1 MKITELFDVC
11 NSQSRFLVQQ
21 VFDRGYESDTNEGE
35 IIDFSFIRFFFYK
48 LNVHWPPEKRDNSYR
63 WSFPILIFQKFL
75 KIILNSFGCR
85 F

>member
-48 LNVHWPPEKRDNSYR
+48 LNVH
-63 WSFPILIFQKFL
+63 
-75 KIILNSFGCR
+75 
-85 F
+85 

>member
-35 IIDFSFIRFFFYK
+35 IIDFSFISFFFYK
-48 LNVHWPPEKRDNSYR
+48 LNVH
-63 WSFPILIFQKFL
+63 
-75 KIILNSFGCR
+75 
-85 F
+85 

>member
-35 IIDFSFIRFFFYK
+35 IIDFSFIRLFSIGLMYVDLLK
-48 LNVHWPPEKRDNSYR
+48 TKTTLTDEV
-63 WSFPILIFQKFL
+63 FL
-75 KIILNSFGCR
+75 S
-85 F
+85 

>member
-35 IIDFSFIRFFFYK
+35 IIDFSFIRFFFSISLMYID
-48 LNVHWPPEKRDNSYR
+48 LLKRETTLTDEV
-63 WSFPILIFQKFL
+63 FL
-75 KIILNSFGCR
+75 S
-85 F
+85 

>member
-35 IIDFSFIRFFFYK
+35 IIDFSFIRLFSIGLMYVD
-48 LNVHWPPEKRDNSYR
+48 LLKRKTTLTDEV
-63 WSFPILIFQKFL
+63 FL
-75 KIILNSFGCR
+75 S
-85 F
+85 

>member
-1 MKITELFDVC
+1 MFLFIRKLEPIDLYPMKITELFDVC

-48 LNVHWPPEKRDNSYR
+48 LNVH
-63 WSFPILIFQKFL
+63 
-75 KIILNSFGCR
+75 
-85 F
+85 

>member
-35 IIDFSFIRFFFYK
+35 IIDFSLIRFFFYK
-48 LNVHWPPEKRDNSYR
+48 LNVHWPSEKRDNSYR

>member
-35 IIDFSFIRFFFYK
+35 MIDFSFIRFFF
-48 LNVHWPPEKRDNSYR
+48 LRDNSYR

>member
-11 NSQSRFLVQQ
+11 NSQSRFLVHQ

-35 IIDFSFIRFFFYK
+35 IIDFSFIRLFFYR
-48 LNVHWPPEKRDNSYR
+48 LNVRWPSEKKDNSYR
-63 WSFPILIFQKFL
+63 WSFPILIFQMFL
-75 KIILNSFGCR
+75 KIILKSFGCR